1 MLKYY
6 DKAMCSN
13 NIQHNMTEWTWQ
25 QHTTN
30 KEIEKYKIK
39 HKTVSVKNY
48 SIEFIKWSGT
58 LVAWDENDQMDVLH

>member
-13 NIQHNMTEWTWQ
+13 NIQHNMTEGTKQ
-25 QHTTN
+25 QHITN
-30 KEIEKYKIK
+30 KEIKKCKIK

-48 SIEFIKWSGT
+48 SFYCYLANFVEI
-58 LVAWDENDQMDVLH
+58 

>member
-13 NIQHNMTEWTWQ
+13 NIQHNMTEGTKP

-30 KEIEKYKIK
+30 KFYFLKMTFYSDKFLKVDTKKFHAKI
-39 HKTVSVKNY
+39 VSFERA
-48 SIEFIKWSGT
+48 SQLFFST
-58 LVAWDENDQMDVLH
+58 SA